1 VAPFASTTAWWP
13 GGADPLCVA
22 SLEGVANPL
31 AFDPVEEA
39 GRQWREH
46 WGTEAVA
53 PMMAVTSVM
62 RVQQIWLARLN
73 DRLDPFGL
81 TFARYEALMLLFY
94 SRAGSL
100 PLGKIGARLQVHP
113 TSVTS
118 LIDGLEKLGYVRRVP
133 HPTDRRATLATITES
148 GRDVVASATESLH
161 AIRFGTE
168 PLDNQELG
176 ELTDVLQSV
185 RKAAG
190 DFSVI

>member
-1 VAPFASTTAWWP
+1 VARWP

-22 SLEGVANPL
+22 SLKGVANPL

-176 ELTDVLQSV
+176 DLTDVLQSV

>member
-1 VAPFASTTAWWP
+1 M
-13 GGADPLCVA
+13 A
-22 SLEGVANPL
+22 SLESVANPL

-46 WGTEAVA
+46 WGAEAVA

-73 DRLDPFGL
+73 DRLEPFGL

-133 HPTDRRATLATITES
+133 HPTDRRATLATITDS
-148 GRDVVASATESLH
+148 GRDVVAAATESLH

-176 ELTDVLQSV
+176 ELTDVLQRV